1 MIQSKKKINKNKKN
15 KNKKN
20 KTRKI
25 HNKKTNCRKNGGTVL
40 GYGSEGCIID
50 SFSCGD
56 FSIQNG
62 YVAKIVKKGKTDN
75 YDKLHEILIRIDPY
89 EERFALYHIKHSHEC
104 SLPLPTDIIDCEK
117 KMKSPL
123 NTERILI
130 TKLLQ
135 PILDNKK
142 LTKAQYRYLRKSIEI
157 LRNNGIHHGDLVD
170 NVMLNPD
177 TNLPI
182 IIDWGH
188 QSRLMTENDDARD
201 FDYNQFMQNYST

>member
-1 MIQSKKKINKNKKN
+1 MRRTKKKINTRKNTRKNKKN
-15 KNKKN
+15 NKQK
-20 KTRKI
+20 RV
-25 HNKKTNCRKNGGTVL
+25 GGTIL
-40 GYGSEGCIID
+40 GYGSEGCIVD

-56 FSIQNG
+56 YSIQSG

-75 YDKLHEILIRIDPY
+75 YDKIHEILIRIDPY
-89 EERFALYHIKHSHEC
+89 EERFAMYHIKQGFEC
-104 SLPLPTDIIDCEK
+104 SLPTSSDIIDCEK

-130 TKLLQ
+130 TKLLH
-135 PILDNKK
+135 PIIDNRK
-142 LTKAQYRYLRKSIEI
+142 LTKAQYRYLRKSLEI
-157 LRNNGIHHGDLVD
+157 LRDNDIYHGDLPD

-188 QSRLMTENDDARD
+188 QSRLMTENDTARD
-201 FDYNQFMQNYST
+201 FDYNKFMQNYST